1 MEPTTLIHIVDDD
14 PSVRKALEM
23 LLISAG
29 FDVMGYASAENF
41 IESEIREENACLI
54 IDFMMK
60 GINGLEL
67 QQILAERGSKLPVIF
82 LTAFDSKES
91 RIKAKQAGAVG
102 YFQKPVDDQAL
113 LDTIQWALS
122 NDSSTQGVN

>member
-1 MEPTTLIHIVDDD
+1 MESTTLVHIVDDE
-14 PSVRKALEM
+14 PSVRRALEM

-29 FDVMGYASAENF
+29 LEVIGYASAENF

-54 IDFMMK
+54 VDFMMK
-60 GINGLEL
+60 DINGLEL
-67 QQILAERGSKLPVIF
+67 QKILTEKGSKLPVIF

-91 RIKAKQAGAVG
+91 RQKAKQAGAVG
-102 YFQKPVDDQAL
+102 YLRKPVDDQAL

-122 NDSSTQGVN
+122 NDS

>member
-1 MEPTTLIHIVDDD
+1 MGSTTLIHIVDDD
-14 PSVRKALEM
+14 PSVREALKM

-29 FDVMGYASAENF
+29 LKVMGYESAESF

-54 IDFMMK
+54 VDFMMK

-67 QQILAERGSKLPVIF
+67 QEILAERGSRLPVIF
-82 LTAFDSKES
+82 LTAFDSEET
-91 RIKAKQAGAVG
+91 RQKAKQAGAVG
-102 YFQKPVDDQAL
+102 YFRKPVDDQAL

-122 NDSSTQGVN
+122 NGSSP

>member
-1 MEPTTLIHIVDDD
+1 MESTTLVHIVDDE
-14 PSVRKALEM
+14 PSVRRALEM

-29 FDVMGYASAENF
+29 LEVIGYASAENF

-54 IDFMMK
+54 VDFMMK
-60 GINGLEL
+60 DINGLEL
-67 QQILAERGSKLPVIF
+67 QKILTEKGSKLPVIF

-91 RIKAKQAGAVG
+91 RQKAKQAGAVS
-102 YFQKPVDDQAL
+102 YLRKPVDDQAL

-122 NDSSTQGVN
+122 NDS